1 MKSLIIYLGK
11 KYVISG
17 INDLLEK
24 YKDNVTEITGTL
36 EIWIKRLQIVVEEL
50 KMILAR
56 VSDGKIED
64 EEVKDSVKE
73 IEKIVK
79 DWK

>member
-24 YKDNVTEITGTL
+24 YKGNVTEISGTL
-36 EIWIKRLQIVVEEL
+36 ELWIKRLQIVIEEL
-50 KMILAR
+50 KTILSR

-79 DWK
+79 EWK

>member
-24 YKDNVTEITGTL
+24 YKDNVTEISGTL
-36 EIWIKRLQIVVEEL
+36 ELWIKRLQIVIEEL
-50 KMILAR
+50 KTILSR

-79 DWK
+79 EW